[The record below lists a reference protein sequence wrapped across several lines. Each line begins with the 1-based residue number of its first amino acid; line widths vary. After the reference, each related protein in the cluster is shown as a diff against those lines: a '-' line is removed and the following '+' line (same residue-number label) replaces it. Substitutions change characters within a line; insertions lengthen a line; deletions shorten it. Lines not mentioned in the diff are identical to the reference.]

1 MTVEKTNPST
11 SRRHWLLAAGGV
23 AVTAGAGIG
32 AWQYLRPRAELDA
45 ALDAFWAQ
53 QWPTATG
60 EMVALH
66 QYRGGQPL
74 LVNFWATWCPPC
86 VEELPLLDRFAQ
98 AQSQAG
104 SQGVRVLG
112 IAADR
117 AASVTRWLQ
126 RQPLAYPVVIAET
139 GGVAVTRTLGNSN
152 GGLPFSLLFD
162 GAGQLRQRR
171 IGAFSEEILQRWAA
185 AV

>member
-23 AVTAGAGIG
+23 AMAAGAGIG
-32 AWQYLRPRAELDA
+32 VWQRVRPKAELET

-53 QWPTATG
+53 QLPTPAG
-60 EMVALH
+60 EMVALR
-66 QYRGGQPL
+66 QYLGQPL

-86 VEELPLLDRFAQ
+86 VEELPLLDRFAL
-98 AQSQAG
+98 AQGQAG
-104 SQGVRVLG
+104 SKGVRVLG
-112 IAADR
+112 IAADKT
-117 AASVTRWLQ
+117 ASVTRWLQ
-126 RQPLAYPVVIAET
+126 RQPLGYPVVIAET
-139 GGVAVTRTLGNSN
+139 GGVALTRTLGNSN

-171 IGAFSEEILQRWAA
+171 IGAFTEEILQRWTA